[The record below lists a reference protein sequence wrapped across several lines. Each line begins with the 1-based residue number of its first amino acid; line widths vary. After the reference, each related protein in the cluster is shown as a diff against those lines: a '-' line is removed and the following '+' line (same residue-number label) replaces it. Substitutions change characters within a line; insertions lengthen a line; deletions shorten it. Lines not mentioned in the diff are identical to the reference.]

1 MAIDLTAIRNFARE
15 TFKGDTS
22 GHDFLHAKQVAR
34 LAVSLYEEDHGQ
46 VSEQDQAILEA
57 AALLHDTIGD
67 KVVADVAAQQI
78 LVEDLLCQSGITPI
92 GQALVAETITHLSYS
107 ANLKKHYDLPLLG
120 QYVQDADRLEVLGAI
135 GIARTFAYG
144 GQKGHPLY
152 DPAIKPVQL
161 QTKDQYRHHQT
172 TSVNHFYEKLL
183 KLADQLN
190 TPAGQEEGQRRSAFM
205 ENFLAEF
212 QRETEA
218 LSDPAF
224 RVQQGGNEPMAK
236 MKEVTAADI
245 AALQDISRRTFAET
259 FADDNSAA
267 DLNEYLDTAYAT
279 DKLLAEVENPN
290 SQFYFVFHDDELAG
304 YLKVNW
310 GSAQS
315 EEEGDASLEV
325 ERIYLLAAFQRLGL
339 GRQLLNQAFDQANA
353 LGKSRV
359 WLGVWEHNQNA
370 LAFYQKIGFT
380 PFSDHVFQLGTDAQ
394 RDILME
400 KVLN

>member
-1 MAIDLTAIRNFARE
+1 MAIDLTGIRNFARE
-15 TFKGDTS
+15 TLKGDTS

-46 VSEQDQAILEA
+46 ISKQDQVILEA
-57 AALLHDTIGD
+57 AALLHDTIDD

-78 LVEDLLCQSGITPI
+78 LVDDLLRQSGIAPI

-120 QYVQDADRLEVLGAI
+120 QYVQDADRLEALGAI

-190 TPAGQEEGQRRSAFM
+190 TPAGQEEGQRRSAF
-205 ENFLAEF
+205 
-212 QRETEA
+212 
-218 LSDPAF
+218 
-224 RVQQGGNEPMAK
+224 
-236 MKEVTAADI
+236 
-245 AALQDISRRTFAET
+245 
-259 FADDNSAA
+259 
-267 DLNEYLDTAYAT
+267 
-279 DKLLAEVENPN
+279 
-290 SQFYFVFHDDELAG
+290 
-304 YLKVNW
+304 
-310 GSAQS
+310 
-315 EEEGDASLEV
+315 
-325 ERIYLLAAFQRLGL
+325 QRLGL
-339 GRQLLNQAFDQANA
+339 GRQLLNQAFDQANV

-400 KVLN
+400 KVLS